1 MRTRTAL
8 RFTLALTVLLC
19 LVIVVY
25 AGGWSLVTVKDFPDF
40 AVAGKPLNLT
50 FTAWV
55 PSLDPLVNLRP
66 EVRATNSEHRE
77 IKVKA
82 KAGARAGEY
91 RVTLTLPEP
100 GDWVLTFDTEYR
112 ETATMPRIPLYFRA
126 VLSKNVW

>member
-1 MRTRTAL
+1 
-8 RFTLALTVLLC
+8 VLLC

-25 AGGWSLVTVKDFPDF
+25 AGGWSLVTVKHFPDF

-50 FTAWV
+50 FMAWV
-55 PSLDPLVNLRP
+55 PSLDPLAICG
-66 EVRATNSEHRE
+66 EVRATNAEHRE

-91 RVTLTLPEP
+91 RVTLILPEP

-112 ETATMPRIPLYFRA
+112 DTATMPRIPLYFTA